1 MQVFKQLFLI
11 KITYMFNSIG
21 ECGLNYFS
29 TTDSHKLFN
38 TIMTEEVQLC
48 HEAAEEQMQSAV
60 RHLDDVLSHIRAGK
74 ASPALLDAIKV
85 DYYGTMSPLSS
96 IANVIIP
103 DARTITIQPWEKKL
117 IGDIERAIINSNIG
131 LTPSNNGEVIRLNM
145 PPLTEERRRDLVK
158 QCKGEAET
166 AKMSVRN
173 ARRDAIEEFKKLQKN
188 GLPEDAE
195 KDAEDDIQ
203 KTHDKFIKKIDELF
217 AAKEKEIMTV

>member
-1 MQVFKQLFLI
+1 MQ
-11 KITYMFNSIG
+11 
-21 ECGLNYFS
+21 
-29 TTDSHKLFN
+29 
-38 TIMTEEVQLC
+38 EEVQIC

-96 IANVIIP
+96 VANIIIP

-131 LTPSNNGEVIRLNM
+131 LTPSNNGELIRLTM

-166 AKMSVRN
+166 AKMAVRN

-203 KTHDKFIKKIDELF
+203 KTHDKFIKKIDDLF